1 MRILPSLF
9 LGLAL
14 ITSQAAMAN
23 PVTNQLGECLKSN
36 TNGKDRT
43 DLARW
48 IFISMSAHPEMSKLT
63 TITPDIRNE
72 ADRGMA
78 QLVTRLLIDNC
89 AEQSRAV
96 MQSEGGPGMLSAF
109 RSLGE
114 VAMMELMSNAEVSA
128 TISGY
133 TKFLDQGKFEALL
146 RK

>member
-1 MRILPSLF
+1 MRVLSSLF

-14 ITSQAAMAN
+14 LTSQAALAN
-23 PVTNQLGECLKSN
+23 PGSNQLGECLKSS

-63 TITPDIRNE
+63 TITPAIRTD
-72 ADRGMA
+72 ADKGMA
-78 QLVTRLLIDNC
+78 QLVTRLLLQNC
-89 AEQSRAV
+89 AEQTRAV
-96 MQSEGGPGMLSAF
+96 MQAEGGQGMLSAF

-114 VAMMELMSNAEVSA
+114 VAMMELMSNPEVSA

-133 TKFLDQGKFEALL
+133 TQFLDKEKFDALL

>member
-1 MRILPSLF
+1 MRVLSSLF

-14 ITSQAAMAN
+14 FTSQAAMAN
-23 PVTNQLGECLKSN
+23 PGSNQLGECLKSS

-48 IFISMSAHPEMSKLT
+48 IFISMAAHPEMSKLT
-63 TITPDIRNE
+63 TITSAIRTE
-72 ADRGMA
+72 ADKGMA
-78 QLVTRLLIDNC
+78 QLVTRLLLQNC
-89 AEQSRAV
+89 GEQTRAV
-96 MQSEGGPGMLSAF
+96 MQAEGGQGMLSAF

-114 VAMMELMSNAEVSA
+114 VAMMELMSNPEVSA

-133 TKFLDQGKFEALL
+133 TQFLDKEKFDALL

>member
-9 LGLAL
+9 LGLAFF
-14 ITSQAAMAN
+14 TSQAAMAN
-23 PVTNQLGECLKSN
+23 PATNQLGECLKSS

-48 IFISMSAHPEMSKLT
+48 IFISMSAHPEMNKLT
-63 TITPDIRNE
+63 TVTPTTRND

-78 QLVTRLLIDNC
+78 QLVTRLLTENC
-89 AEQSRAV
+89 TEQTRAV
-96 MQSEGGPGMLSAF
+96 MQAEGSQGMLSAF

>member
-1 MRILPSLF
+1 MRVLSSLF

-14 ITSQAAMAN
+14 FTSQAAMAN
-23 PVTNQLGECLKSN
+23 PGSNQLGECLKSS

-48 IFISMSAHPEMSKLT
+48 IFISMAAHPEMGKLT
-63 TITPDIRNE
+63 TITPAIRTD
-72 ADRGMA
+72 ADKGMA
-78 QLVTRLLIDNC
+78 QLVTRLLLQNC
-89 AEQSRAV
+89 AEQTRAV
-96 MQSEGGPGMLSAF
+96 MQAEGGQGMLSAF

-114 VAMMELMSNAEVSA
+114 VAMMELMSNPEVSA

-133 TKFLDQGKFEALL
+133 TQFLDKEKFDALL

>member
-1 MRILPSLF
+1 MRVLSSLF

-14 ITSQAAMAN
+14 FTSQAAMAN
-23 PVTNQLGECLKSN
+23 PGSNQLGECLKSS

-48 IFISMSAHPEMSKLT
+48 IFISMSAHPEMNKLT
-63 TITPDIRNE
+63 TITPAIRTD
-72 ADRGMA
+72 ADKGMA
-78 QLVTRLLIDNC
+78 QLVTRLLLQNC
-89 AEQSRAV
+89 GEQTRAV
-96 MQSEGGPGMLSAF
+96 MQAEGGQGMLSAF

-114 VAMMELMSNAEVSA
+114 VAMMELMSNPEVSA

-133 TKFLDQGKFEALL
+133 TQFLDKEKFDALL